1 VRTLAVKLTSFEQD
15 RSFDKPTDS
24 LNAYEKVLRGRQLL
38 SDTEF
43 SANLDARELFKEAI
57 DLDQAYADA
66 HVGLGLTHIAD
77 LYWGWV
83 EDPLDALD
91 ASERHALRALNINP
105 DHAGARALWSEI
117 WWFQGDLARAEEEI
131 SRALAL
137 NPNKS
142 HMIDGRL
149 LLYSGKVIEAIR
161 ALELAIRIDPNIRA
175 FVPLATAYYRNSQAP
190 SPITGCSGAAVRAG
204 R

>member
-77 LYWGWV
+77 YTG
-83 EDPLDALD
+83 
-91 ASERHALRALNINP
+91 
-105 DHAGARALWSEI
+105 AGSKTLLMLLTHRNATPS
-117 WWFQGDLARAEEEI
+117 
-131 SRALAL
+131 
-137 NPNKS
+137 
-142 HMIDGRL
+142 GRL
-149 LLYSGKVIEAIR
+149 
-161 ALELAIRIDPNIRA
+161 
-175 FVPLATAYYRNSQAP
+175 T
-190 SPITGCSGAAVRAG
+190 
-204 R
+204 